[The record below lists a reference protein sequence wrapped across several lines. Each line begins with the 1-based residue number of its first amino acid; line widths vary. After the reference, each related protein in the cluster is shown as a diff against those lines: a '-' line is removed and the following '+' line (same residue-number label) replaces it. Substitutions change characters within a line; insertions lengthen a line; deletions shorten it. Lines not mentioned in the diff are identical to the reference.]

1 MNAYEVV
8 LRLNAESE
16 ESLRSEI
23 NLLMRSA
30 IDLESVE
37 IESVEEFS

>member
-23 NLLMRSA
+23 NLLVRSA
-30 IDLESVE
+30 IDLENVEIGSVE
-37 IESVEEFS
+37 QFS